1 MKKMKK
7 LGSVLVLTM
16 GLALLSGCGKENP
29 EKKANKMIDKYSA
42 YCTLGEYK
50 GVEYNAVS
58 TEITD
63 DMVKQ
68 QVDSLLNAHSTTN
81 YVTSGTA
88 KLGDTVNI
96 DFVGSVDGVE
106 FEGGNSNG
114 AGYDLTLGSG
124 TFIDDFE
131 DQIVGH
137 KVGDKFD
144 VTATF
149 PDDYTPN
156 PDLAGAEAV
165 FAVTLNSIKETVYPD
180 YTDEFIA
187 SNTDASS
194 IEEYEQQIRDNLTES
209 YKSNDDST
217 NKSTLMNI
225 VIDNAT
231 ISEYPT
237 QDMEKLIDETISNVE
252 NYAANYNLDLAT
264 YVSVYYG
271 FSSEEEFREFVADM
285 VEDYIKEKIVICA
298 IAKAESITVSEEEV
312 KTKKQEMMDAYGTT
326 DEDEFEKMYS
336 DEDVIYYALQEKVTS
351 FILENASPAS
361 ATDAE

>member
-7 LGSVLVLTM
+7 ISGVLVLTM
-16 GLALLSGCGKENP
+16 GLALLSGCGKDSN
-29 EKKANKMIDKYSA
+29 EKIANKMIDKYSA
-42 YCTLGEYK
+42 YCTLGDYK
-50 GVEYNAVS
+50 GIDYNAVS

-63 DMVKQ
+63 DMVNQ
-68 QVDSLLNAHSTTN
+68 QVESLLSSYSTTN

-131 DQIVGH
+131 EQIVGH

-149 PDDYTPN
+149 PEDYSPN
-156 PDLAGAEAV
+156 PDLAGADAV
-165 FAVTLNSIKETVYPD
+165 FAVTLNSIKETVYPE
-180 YTDEFIA
+180 YTDEFVA
-187 SNTDASS
+187 SYTDASS

-209 YKSNDDST
+209 YKTNDDST

-225 VIDNAT
+225 VIENAT
-231 ISEYPT
+231 INEYPT
-237 QDMEKLIDETISNVE
+237 QDAEKLIDDTIKNVE
-252 NYAANYNLDLAT
+252 SYAANYNLDLAS

-271 FSSEEEFREFVADM
+271 FSSEEEFREFIADM
-285 VEDYIKEKIVICA
+285 VEDYMKEKIVVCA
-298 IAKAESITVSEEEV
+298 IAKAENIKLSDEEI
-312 KTKKQEMMDAYGTT
+312 KAKKEEMMKSYGTT
-326 DEDEFEKMYS
+326 DEDEFAKMYK
-336 DEDVIYYALQEKVTS
+336 DEDVIYYALQEKVTD
-351 FILENASPAS
+351 FILENATPAS